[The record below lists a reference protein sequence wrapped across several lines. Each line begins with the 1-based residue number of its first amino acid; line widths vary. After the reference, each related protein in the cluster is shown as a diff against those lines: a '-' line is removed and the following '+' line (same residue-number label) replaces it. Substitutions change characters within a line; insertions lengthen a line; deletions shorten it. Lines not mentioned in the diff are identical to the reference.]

1 MHPENLKWLPV
12 IPGLG
17 GAGLEPGGRD
27 RATPEGLQAGQA
39 GLLADSDMARPGQ
52 AGPRPGTEPEGTRGG
67 KVAGDTHDSASFG
80 RRAQGVAGGVMN
92 SPHQACTPLPK
103 GRAGQE
109 GGLPWLVPSPPR
121 KRTSVPGLLR
131 TEEKNSREKRKK
143 ISNEWGSPVL
153 RQSLRRRNRDGNRP
167 LTQCPQPS
175 GLAPALPSPDPGAVL
190 LGSGRWPSGCSPSD
204 TGGPAFWCRAQGCL
218 REQGQAKWDCALRPN
233 SQGVLAPAHLG
244 AKCRHVLPLR
254 RLHPA
259 CL

>member
-39 GLLADSDMARPGQ
+39 GLLTDSYVASPGQ
-52 AGPRPGTEPEGTRGG
+52 AGPRPGTEPEGTHGG
-67 KVAGDTHDSASFG
+67 KAGGTHTLLVLAEG
-80 RRAQGVAGGVMN
+80 PQGAAGGVMN

-109 GGLPWLVPSPPR
+109 GALPWLVPSPPQ
-121 KRTSVPGLLR
+121 KRTVPGLLR
-131 TEEKNSREKRKK
+131 TGDKNTREKGKK

-153 RQSLRRRNRDGNRP
+153 WQSLRRRNRDRNRP

-175 GLAPALPSPDPGAVL
+175 GLAPALPSHEAGAVL
-190 LGSGRWPSGCSPSD
+190 LGSGRGLRDAAHQTLEVQLSGTGHGAASGSRGRLSGIVLCPS
-204 TGGPAFWCRAQGCL
+204 
-218 REQGQAKWDCALRPN
+218 
-233 SQGVLAPAHLG
+233 SQRVVAPAHLG
-244 AKCRHVLPLR
+244 AKCRQVLPCR